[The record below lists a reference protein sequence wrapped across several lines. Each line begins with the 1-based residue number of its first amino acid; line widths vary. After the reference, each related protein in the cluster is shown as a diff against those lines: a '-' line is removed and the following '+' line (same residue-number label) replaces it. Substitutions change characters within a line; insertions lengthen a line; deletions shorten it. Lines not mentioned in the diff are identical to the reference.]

1 MFIDYFR
8 PVDENALDFAN
19 SQNSNQ
25 FGKKIGING
34 RDDFESYSNSDVVFF
49 SISEYRFNNPQR
61 KSFNADKDFRKKLYS
76 LYYGSWKINI
86 YDLGSLINGKEVSDT
101 IFAIEK
107 IIEFFIKNKT
117 FVITIGGSQDLTL
130 NFFNSIKKCLSSVNL
145 VTIDNQLDFLKNAN
159 IKDSYLSNIIMDDD
173 NKLNQFSNIGFQKHL
188 ASIAEIDLIKKMK
201 FEALSL
207 GKIKSNIKEAEPILR
222 DSNFISFDIKSIKSG
237 DINNA
242 HQYPNGLTSH
252 EFCTLSRYSGLSSK
266 SKVIS
271 FFENWDFLILN
282 SLLAE
287 SIWYTIDGFSS
298 RFEENPLEIN
308 DDFMTY
314 HIEVDNY
321 KFKFY
326 NSIITDRWWVEFIN
340 EELISIENNIISC
353 SASDYNNC
361 KNSIISERI
370 LTRLK
375 NKIT

>member
-8 PVDENALDFAN
+8 PVDENALNFAN
-19 SQNSNQ
+19 SRNSNQ

-34 RDDFESYSNSDVVFF
+34 RDDFESYPDANVILF
-49 SISEYRFNNPQR
+49 SISEYRFNNNLR

-76 LYYGSWKINI
+76 LYFGNWKTNV
-86 YDLGSLINGKEVSDT
+86 YDLGSLINGEKVSDT

-107 IIEFFIKNKT
+107 IIEFFIKNQT

-130 NFFNSIKKCLSSVNL
+130 NFYNSFKKCLNSINL

-159 IKDSYLSNIIMDDD
+159 IEDSYLSNIIMDDD

-188 ASIAEIDLIKKMK
+188 TSIAEIDLIEKMK

-252 EFCTLSRYSGLSSK
+252 EFCIISRYSGLSSK

-287 SIWYTIDGFSS
+287 SIWYVIDGFSS
-298 RFEENPLEIN
+298 RFKENPSEIN

-326 NSIITDRWWVEFIN
+326 NSIITGRWWVEFLN
-340 EELISIENNIISC
+340 DELISIDKNIIPC
-353 SASDYNNC
+353 SVSDYNNC
-361 KNSIISERI
+361 KKSIISQRI

-375 NKIT
+375 NKIS